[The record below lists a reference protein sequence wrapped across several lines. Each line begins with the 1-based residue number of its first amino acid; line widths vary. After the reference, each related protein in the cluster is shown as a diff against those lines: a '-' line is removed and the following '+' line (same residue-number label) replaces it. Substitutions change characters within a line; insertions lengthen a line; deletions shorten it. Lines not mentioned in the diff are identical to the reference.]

1 MSEHG
6 FHGHDPHNHA
16 VKHAAHGSDG
26 FSNCHVARC
35 HYPTDQKKW
44 MMGLAYGVAA
54 LGTALGVLIQ
64 RHIEPIGAMTGR
76 HTPIALD
83 GAASSTTSAPVPD
96 HSMLASKRA

>member
-1 MSEHG
+1 MSL
-6 FHGHDPHNHA
+6 
-16 VKHAAHGSDG
+16 AAI
-26 FSNCHVARC
+26 
-35 HYPTDQKKW
+35 TLLTKKKW